1 MVSAKQR
8 REEHVKKRVVEITD
22 GIFRMNISGN
32 KYASSFV
39 KNLLVCLFQ
48 WDIQFRNT
56 NLPGNL
62 VGTR

>member
-8 REEHVKKRVVEITD
+8 REEHVKKLVVEITD
-22 GIFRMNISGN
+22 GIFMMNISGS

-48 WDIQFRNT
+48 WDIQFHNT

-62 VGTR
+62 IGMR